1 MEKFEEVTKKGAKKK
16 DVSAPAST
24 VARAF
29 PRGGDR
35 AARDRSSP
43 EGLHRDSPGRQ
54 PLTARLTFPVPS
66 PRPQAPKPAPQGA
79 KPAGRRDRD
88 RPRDGKRE
96 ERRGACDRSEL
107 APRPTPRVPARH
119 LAAPR
124 RKIRMRF
131 FRPTR
136 SPVPAPAPRRLS
148 RDVDRDA
155 DRCAR
160 FPSPFIVTTGGKA
173 AGAGAGKGIPAPK
186 NAAPARPA
194 PQVAAPNKAHAQA
207 APAPAPAP
215 APGAGPGTPAPV
227 APKWGSGTTAADI
240 VRGGRAQPPAPQ
252 VSPVPDHPGPT
263 NRNRI
268 DRRYLLF
275 SRARFGLD

>member
-1 MEKFEEVTKKGAKKK
+1 MPPAGAPPDARTRADRPSPRPPNPAVEKFEEVTKKGAKKK

-124 RKIRMRF
+124 RKKGCAF
-131 FRPTR
+131 SARPDPR
-136 SPVPAPAPRRLS
+136 SPRPLPAVS
-148 RDVDRDA
+148 RETSTATLTD
-155 DRCAR
+155 
-160 FPSPFIVTTGGKA
+160 
-173 AGAGAGKGIPAPK
+173 
-186 NAAPARPA
+186 
-194 PQVAAPNKAHAQA
+194 AHASPRHPSSRQA
-207 APAPAPAP
+207 ARRPAPAPARASP
-215 APGAGPGTPAPV
+215 PPRTPRP
-227 APKWGSGTTAADI
+227 
-240 VRGGRAQPPAPQ
+240 
-252 VSPVPDHPGPT
+252 PGP
-263 NRNRI
+263 RPKS
-268 DRRYLLF
+268 RRPTRRPRRRRRRPRPR
-275 SRARFGLD
+275 RARDPEPPLRSRPSGAAEPPPRISSAEVARSLPRPR